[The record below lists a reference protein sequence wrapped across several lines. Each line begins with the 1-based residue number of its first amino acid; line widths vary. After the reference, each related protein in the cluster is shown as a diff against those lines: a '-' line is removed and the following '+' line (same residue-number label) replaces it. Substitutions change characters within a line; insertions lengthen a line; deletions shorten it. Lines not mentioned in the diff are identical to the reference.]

1 MVTQPGHRLIG
12 VGVGVEFGRR
22 VLPVGRQSDKNRASP
37 KGAPKAPL
45 LILTF
50 IIEI

>member
-1 MVTQPGHRLIG
+1 MVTQPGHRLI
-12 VGVGVEFGRR
+12 GVGVEFGRR